1 MLHSNTMSGENRRTK
16 KHGIINQIKTL
27 VFQKKRDEALW
38 AQEQM
43 HNTTTDAY
51 MFRKRTQMHL

>member
-1 MLHSNTMSGENRRTK
+1 MSGENRRTK